1 MTLSIKEKIN
11 LYLDPTLLSSQVY
24 KIIFL
29 LLLLII
35 GFQYEELLKSIY
47 SLGSVYFLIFNYLF
61 LNILFNYG
69 RLLIIY
75 LYTKK
80 NNLPR
85 ITEDN
90 FTLGINQ
97 LSFFLN
103 HFIYIFLVIHVLVI
117 PLQNLLTSLSLV
129 AVAFVL
135 IFKEYISNFLH
146 GLNLM
151 FSKDYRV
158 KDTVKV
164 GDSKGKIVSISF
176 SNVQLKT
183 DSGDIIYIPNSIFL
197 TKEVTN
203 FSKTSLKSI
212 SFESSIPK
220 SSVKDFEKNK
230 QRFIEEIYDK
240 FTEVLSNKKNIS
252 ITGTKVD
259 KELIYFTFDITLIKY
274 SGEIEK
280 ELKSYVLTQMT
291 LRFTKN

>member
-80 NNLPR
+80 NNLPM

>member
-1 MTLSIKEKIN
+1 MTSQFIEKVKI
-11 LYLDPTLLSSQVY
+11 YLDPTLLSSQAY
-24 KIIFL
+24 RIFL
-29 LLLLII
+29 LIMLVGIGYFFEEQLQQTIII
-35 GFQYEELLKSIY
+35 GTL
-47 SLGSVYFLIFNYLF
+47 YFLLFNYLF
-61 LNILFNYG
+61 LNIIFNYG
-69 RLLIIY
+69 SQLINYI
-75 LYTKK
+75 YTKK

-85 ITEDN
+85 DTQDN
-90 FTLGINQ
+90 FTLGILQ

-103 HFIYIFLVIHVLVI
+103 HFIYIMLIIHVFI
-117 PLQNLLTSLSLV
+117 IEIQNLLTSISIV

-212 SFESSIPK
+212 SFEASILK
-220 SSVKDFEKNK
+220 QSVKDFERNK
-230 QRFIEEIYDK
+230 QRFIEEVYDK
-240 FTEVLSNKKNIS
+240 FTEHLSNKKNIQMNFS
-252 ITGTKVD
+252 KVE
-259 KELIYFTFDITLIKY
+259 KNYMFLNFDITLVKHTA
-274 SGEIEK
+274 EIER
-280 ELKSYVLTQMT
+280 ELKSYILTQ
-291 LRFTKN
+291 LALKFKSE